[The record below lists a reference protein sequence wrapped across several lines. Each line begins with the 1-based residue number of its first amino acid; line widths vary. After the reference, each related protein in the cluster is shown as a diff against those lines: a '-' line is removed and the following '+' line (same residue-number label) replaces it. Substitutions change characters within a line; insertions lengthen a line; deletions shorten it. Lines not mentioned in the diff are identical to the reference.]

1 MSEKSL
7 APRESFGIAEVEK
20 IADYVVKSGLFGVNR
35 REQAVALMLLS
46 QAEGLHPMKAIQEYH
61 IIQGRPAMRADA
73 MLARFQKAG
82 GRVEWHELTDSKARA
97 TFTHPQGGSVTIEWT
112 VQMARQAGLF
122 DKTGSNWKRY
132 PRAMLRARVI
142 SEGIRTIFPGVIAG
156 IYTPEEIVDTQGQ
169 PDIIDAEVTEPTPES
184 EPEPET
190 EPKEK
195 WTIKKIREVATDDL
209 KDLVKKYKI
218 KTPDLIELFEEF
230 EGNQEEIVKHVE
242 EIMKK
247 NKGNG
252 NGKNYESQNLIEG
265 GKND

>member
-7 APRESFGIAEVEK
+7 APRESFGIGDIERM
-20 IADYVVKSGLFGVNR
+20 ADYIVKSGLFGMSK
-35 REQAVALMLLS
+35 REQAISLMLLS

-82 GRVEWHELTDSKARA
+82 GRVEWHELTDTKARA
-97 TFTHPQGGSVTIEWT
+97 TFSHPQGGSVTIEWT

-142 SEGIRTIFPGVIAG
+142 SEGIRTIYPGVIAG
-156 IYTPEEIVDTQGQ
+156 IYTPEEIVDT
-169 PDIIDAEVTEPTPES
+169 PPEIIDAEVSPAPEPEPTPES
-184 EPEPET
+184 ET
-190 EPKEK
+190 GPKEK
-195 WTIKKIREVATDDL
+195 WTIEKIREVATDDL

-230 EGNQEEIVKHVE
+230 EGDQQKIIEHVE
-242 EIMKK
+242 KLMNNNKTK
-247 NKGNG
+247 NNSF
-252 NGKNYESQNLIEG
+252 ESLLKEEV
-265 GKND
+265 

>member
-1 MSEKSL
+1 MEKSL
-7 APRESFGIAEVEK
+7 APRESFGIEDVERM
-20 IADYVVKSGLFGVNR
+20 ADYIVKSGLFGMSK
-35 REQAVALMLLS
+35 REQAISLMLLS

-142 SEGIRTIFPGVIAG
+142 SEGIRTIYPGVIAG
-156 IYTPEEIVDTQGQ
+156 IYTPEEIVDT
-169 PDIIDAEVTEPTPES
+169 PPEIIDAEVSPAPKPEPSPQS
-184 EPEPET
+184 EP

-195 WTIKKIREVATDDL
+195 WTIEKIREMATEDL

-230 EGNQEEIVKHVE
+230 EGDQQKIIEHVE
-242 EIMKK
+242 KLMNNKTK
-247 NKGNG
+247 NNSF
-252 NGKNYESQNLIEG
+252 ESLLKEEV
-265 GKND
+265 

>member
-7 APRESFGIAEVEK
+7 APSFGIGDIERM
-20 IADYVVKSGLFGVNR
+20 ADYIVKSGLFGMSK
-35 REQAVALMLLS
+35 REQAISLMLLS

-82 GRVEWHELTDSKARA
+82 GRVEWHELTDTKARA

-112 VQMARQAGLF
+112 IQMARQAGLF

-142 SEGIRTIFPGVIAG
+142 SEGIRTIYPGVIAG

-169 PDIIDAEVTEPTPES
+169 PDIINAEITEPTPE
-184 EPEPET
+184 PEPAEQ
-190 EPKEK
+190 KEE
-195 WTIKKIREVATDDL
+195 WTIEKIREVATNEL
-209 KDLVKKYKI
+209 KGLVKKYKI

-230 EGNQEEIVKHVE
+230 EGNQEEIIKYVE
-242 EIMKK
+242 QIMGK

-252 NGKNYESQNLIEG
+252 NDNIKNFESLLKEEV
-265 GKND
+265 

>member
-7 APRESFGIAEVEK
+7 APRESFGIGDIERM
-20 IADYVVKSGLFGVNR
+20 ADYIVKSGLFGMSK
-35 REQAVALMLLS
+35 REQAISLMLLS

-142 SEGIRTIFPGVIAG
+142 SEGIRTIYPGVIAG
-156 IYTPEEIVDTQGQ
+156 IYTPEEIVDT
-169 PDIIDAEVTEPTPES
+169 PPEIIDAEVSPAPEPEPTPES
-184 EPEPET
+184 ET
-190 EPKEK
+190 GPKEK
-195 WTIKKIREVATDDL
+195 WTIEKIREVATDDL

-230 EGNQEEIVKHVE
+230 EGDQQKIIEHVE
-242 EIMKK
+242 KLMNNNKTK
-247 NKGNG
+247 NNSF
-252 NGKNYESQNLIEG
+252 ESLLKEEV
-265 GKND
+265 